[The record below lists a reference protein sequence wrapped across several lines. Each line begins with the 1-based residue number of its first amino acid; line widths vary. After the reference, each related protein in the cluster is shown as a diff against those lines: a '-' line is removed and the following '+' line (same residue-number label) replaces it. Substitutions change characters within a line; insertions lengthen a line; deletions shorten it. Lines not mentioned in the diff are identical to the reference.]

1 MTDHGETVVESK
13 NNAETQRIPDSHKDM
28 DEVAEYGDQAALM
41 KLVDLDNGH
50 DEARPRRSPGPRGG
64 TFDSH
69 EEAYR
74 EEDDI
79 DADHG
84 VKFKL
89 VTLLAQSRLIVRPT
103 LDRRPDLPYL
113 IGRNVTEEGIEN
125 EKQVLRKQM
134 EKAMRMRA
142 LAFKRRASRNNPKK

>member
-1 MTDHGETVVESK
+1 
-13 NNAETQRIPDSHKDM
+13 M

-84 VKFKL
+84 VKFK
-89 VTLLAQSRLIVRPT
+89 
-103 LDRRPDLPYL
+103 RPDLPYL